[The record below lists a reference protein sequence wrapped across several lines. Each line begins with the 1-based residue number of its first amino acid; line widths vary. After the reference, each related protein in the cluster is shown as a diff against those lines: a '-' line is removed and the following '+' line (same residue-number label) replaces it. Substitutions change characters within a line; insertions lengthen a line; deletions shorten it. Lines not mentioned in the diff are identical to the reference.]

1 MVQMP
6 DIESKV
12 AAVQDL
18 LSEKFGVRKRPLPKM
33 LQRTG
38 RRLPR
43 RMHARAQ
50 VLVEAQRLSANPKLA
65 QMVDQAGVARAF
77 DDLTAH
83 LDAIDVADRRKGAIL
98 SVAAAV
104 AFNILVV
111 AGGFIFWLWW
121 AGYV

>member
-12 AAVQDL
+12 AALQDL
-18 LSEKFGVRKRPLPKM
+18 LSEKFGVKKRPLPKM

-43 RMHARAQ
+43 RLHKRAQ
-50 VLVEAQRLSANPKLA
+50 VLVEAQRLAANPKLA
-65 QMVDQAGVARAF
+65 RMVDQAGVARAF
-77 DDLTAH
+77 DELSAH
-83 LDAIDVADRRKGAIL
+83 LEAIDVADRRKGAIL

-111 AGGFIFWLWW
+111 AGAFIVWLWW